1 MSSED
6 KIKDAEKFEEERA
19 SNITKRAEEVVQS
32 KNLDAYLKER
42 WMLGYIRDVGSPF
55 MYDMMM
61 YKQLAVFVV
70 SFISLFII
78 GSWGFILMF
87 GGALGLFVW
96 EFFDRLNNAKKLIR
110 EMGGH
115 EKAAN
120 LISIFN
126 FSYYTEGLPEWQLKK
141 LNDYTKLSAEVRGRL
156 EVLDR
161 AEKIDKNI
169 KNDTAHKE
177 KKEDLLKMRKKVYN
191 QQQYFIFMFCMHIY
205 GNVASKI
212 KSIR

>member
-1 MSSED
+1 MSNED
-6 KIKDAEKFEEERA
+6 KAKEAERLQEERA
-19 SNITKRAEEVVQS
+19 SSITKRAEEVIQS

-42 WMLGYIRDVGSPF
+42 WMLGYIRDVGGPF
-55 MYDMMM
+55 VYDMMM

-78 GSWGFILMF
+78 GSWGFILMLS
-87 GGALGLFVW
+87 GALGLFVW
-96 EFFDRLNNAKKLIR
+96 EIFDRLKNAKKLIR

-126 FSYYTEGLPEWQLKK
+126 FSYYTEGLPEWQLKR
-141 LNDYTKLSAEVRGRL
+141 LNEYTKMSAEVRGRL

-161 AEKIDKNI
+161 AEKTDKNI
-169 KNDTAHKE
+169 KNDKAHKE
-177 KKEDLLKMRKKVYN
+177 KKEDLLNMRKKVYN
-191 QQQYFIFMFCMHIY
+191 QQQYFIFLFCSHIY

-212 KSIR
+212 NSIR